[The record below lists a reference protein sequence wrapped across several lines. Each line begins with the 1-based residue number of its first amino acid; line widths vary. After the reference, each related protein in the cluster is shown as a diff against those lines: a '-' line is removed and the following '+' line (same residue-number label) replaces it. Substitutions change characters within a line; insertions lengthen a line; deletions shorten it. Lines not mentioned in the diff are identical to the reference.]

1 MSAGCHGAGGA
12 GASAAGAGT
21 EAGPDRAPRIALVGS
36 PNAGKTSVF
45 NSLTGLRA
53 KTGNYPGVTVSRFL
67 GECRADGRTYVV
79 EDLPGTYGLEPV
91 SPDERITVDVLHGR
105 LEGAGRPDALLV
117 VVDATT
123 LRRSLGFV
131 AQVLAGGLPTCVLV
145 TFVDELTRRQGRL
158 DVDALSQAIGV
169 PVLPVIGHRGHG
181 IGPVRERLAGWSTWP
196 VPAVAPPDEP
206 GERDAWVKS
215 VLAFAGYR
223 PPERHR
229 ITRRVDAVLLHPVA
243 GTVVFLAVMVLFFQT
258 VFTLAAPL
266 QDAVAALFARLSG
279 LVAAH
284 VGNPWAA
291 GLLGDALI
299 GGVGGVLV
307 FVPQI
312 VLLFLLLAL
321 LEGVGYMA
329 RAAFLMDR
337 VMARFGLEGRAFVAL
352 LSSFACA
359 IPGIMATRTLPSA
372 RDRLATMMAAP
383 LMTCS
388 ARLPVYVLLIGLLVD
403 PSAEVGPFGAQGLVM
418 FGLYLLGA
426 LSALLA
432 AWAFKRLG
440 DRGAPAVPFFME
452 MPPYRLPAPRAV
464 LIAMWSSARS
474 FLRKCSTV
482 IVTTSIVLWL
492 LLNLPLHPAAQL
504 RAAGVDTTDTTSV
517 SAYTVDH
524 SYAAGL
530 GRLVAPVFDPLGFDW
545 RVNVGVLSAQSA
557 RETFVATLGQVAAAG
572 DPEQPSRALRAM
584 TRPDGPHAGE
594 PVFTP
599 ATVAALL
606 VYFVYALQCMAT
618 VAVLRRE
625 SGTWKWPAVAFAYL
639 TVLAWLMA
647 YLARTVTLLLG
658 G

>member
-1 MSAGCHGAGGA
+1 MSASCHD
-12 GASAAGAGT
+12 AAGSDASLTGV
-21 EAGPDRAPRIALVGS
+21 PRIALVGA
-36 PNAGKTSVF
+36 PNSGKTSVF
-45 NSLTGLRA
+45 NGLTGLRA
-53 KTGNYPGVTVSRFL
+53 KTGNYPGVTVSRFV
-67 GECRADGRTYVV
+67 GTSRTGRHRHVI
-79 EDLPGTYGLEPV
+79 EDLPGTYSLEPI
-91 SPDERITVDVLHGR
+91 SPDEQITVDVLDGR
-105 LEGAGRPDALLV
+105 LEGADRPDALLV

-123 LRRSLGFV
+123 LRRSLGFL
-131 AQVLAGGLPTCVLV
+131 AQVLARGLPTCVVV
-145 TFVDELTRRQGRL
+145 TFTDELARRQGRL
-158 DVDALSQAIGV
+158 DVDAFAQALGV
-169 PVLPVIGHRGHG
+169 PVLPVVGHRGLG
-181 IGPVRERLAGWSTWP
+181 IAQLREQLTTWRTWQA
-196 VPAVAPPDEP
+196 PAVAPPTDP
-206 GERDAWVKS
+206 GEQDAWAES
-215 VLAFAGYR
+215 VLAFADYR

-229 ITRRVDAVLLHPVA
+229 VTRRVDAVLLHPLW
-243 GTVVFLAVMVLFFQT
+243 GTVVFFAVMALFFQT
-258 VFTLAAPL
+258 VFTLAAPM
-266 QDAVAALFARLSG
+266 QGRVETLFAWLSG
-279 LVAAH
+279 QVHTH
-284 VGNPWAA
+284 VGNPWLS

-321 LEGVGYMA
+321 LEGVGYLA

-359 IPGIMATRTLPSA
+359 IPGILATRTLPSA
-372 RDRLATMMAAP
+372 KDRLATMMAAP

-403 PSAEVGPFGAQGLVM
+403 PSATLGPFGAQGLVM

-426 LSALLA
+426 VSAMLA
-432 AWAFKRLG
+432 AWSFKKLG
-440 DRGAPAVPFFME
+440 DRHGQPVPFFME
-452 MPPYRLPAPRAV
+452 LPPYRLPAPGAV
-464 LIAMWSSARS
+464 LAAMWSSAHA

-482 IVTTSIVLWL
+482 IVATSVVLWL
-492 LLNLPLHPAAQL
+492 LLNLPLHGDAQQ
-504 RAAGVDTTDTTSV
+504 RAAGVDTTDSVAV

-545 RVNVGVLSAQSA
+545 RINVGVLSAQGA
-557 RETFVATLGQVAAAG
+557 RETFVATLGQVAAAE
-572 DPEQPSRALRAM
+572 DPEAPDQALQAM
-584 TRPDGPHAGE
+584 TYPDGPRAGE
-594 PVFTP
+594 PVFTAP
-599 ATVAALL
+599 TIAALL

-625 SGTWKWPAVAFAYL
+625 TGTWRWPLIAFTYL

-647 YLARTVTLLLG
+647 YLARTVTAVLG

>member
-1 MSAGCHGAGGA
+1 MSAGCHDAGGA
-12 GASAAGAGT
+12 EATVAGT
-21 EAGPDRAPRIALVGS
+21 PRVALVGS

-45 NSLTGLRA
+45 NALTGLRA
-53 KTGNYPGVTVSRFL
+53 KTGNYPGVTVSRFV
-67 GECRADGRTYVV
+67 GTCRAGRHTYVV

-91 SPDERITVDVLHGR
+91 SPDERIAVDVLDGR
-105 LEGAGRPDALLV
+105 LEGAERPDALLV

-123 LRRSLGFV
+123 LWRSLGFV
-131 AQVLAGGLPTCVLV
+131 AQVLARGLPTCVVV
-145 TFVDELTRRQGRL
+145 TFTDELVRRQGRL
-158 DVDALSQAIGV
+158 DVDALAQALGV
-169 PVLPVIGHRGHG
+169 PVLAVVGHRGYG
-181 IGPVRERLAGWSTWP
+181 VAQLRARLADWRAWP
-196 VPAVAPPDEP
+196 IPAVAPPTEP
-206 GERDAWVKS
+206 GERDAWAES
-215 VLAFAGYR
+215 VLAFAGYEA
-223 PPERHR
+223 PERHR
-229 ITRRVDAVLLHPVA
+229 VTRRVDAVLLHPLA
-243 GTVVFLAVMVLFFQT
+243 GTVVFFAVMTLFFQT

-266 QDAVAALFARLSG
+266 QGYVEALFGRLSG
-279 LVAAH
+279 QVAAH

-329 RAAFLMDR
+329 RAAFVMDR

-372 RDRLATMMAAP
+372 KDRVATMMAAP

-403 PSAEVGPFGAQGLVM
+403 PSARVGPFGAQGLVM

-426 LSALLA
+426 VSAMLA
-432 AWAFKRLG
+432 AWVFKKLG
-440 DRGAPAVPFFME
+440 DRRGQAVPFFME
-452 MPPYRLPAPRAV
+452 MPPYRLPTPRAV
-464 LIAMWSSARS
+464 LTAVWSAAGA

-482 IVTTSIVLWL
+482 ILATTLALWL
-492 LLNLPLHPAAQL
+492 LLNLPLHSAAHL
-504 RAAGVDTTDTTSV
+504 RAEGVDTADPVAV

-530 GRLVAPVFDPLGFDW
+530 GRTVAPVFEPLGFDW
-545 RVNVGVLSAQSA
+545 RVNVGVLSAQAA
-557 RETFVATLGQVAAAG
+557 RETFVATLGQVAAAEEPE
-572 DPEQPSRALRAM
+572 DPGQALRDM
-584 TRPDGPHAGE
+584 THSDGPRAGE
-594 PVFTP
+594 PVLTP
-599 ATVAALL
+599 PTIAALL

-625 SGTWKWPAVAFAYL
+625 TGTWRWPLTAFAYL
-639 TVLAWLMA
+639 TALAWLMA
-647 YLARTVTLLLG
+647 WLARTVTVLSG

>member
-1 MSAGCHGAGGA
+1 MSASCHD
-12 GASAAGAGT
+12 AAGSDASLTGV
-21 EAGPDRAPRIALVGS
+21 PRIALVGA
-36 PNAGKTSVF
+36 PNSGKTSVF
-45 NSLTGLRA
+45 NGLTGLRA
-53 KTGNYPGVTVSRFL
+53 KTGNYPGVTVSRFV
-67 GECRADGRTYVV
+67 GTSRTGRHRHVI
-79 EDLPGTYGLEPV
+79 EDLPGTYSLEPI
-91 SPDERITVDVLHGR
+91 SPDEQITVDVLDGR
-105 LEGAGRPDALLV
+105 LEGADRPDALLV

-123 LRRSLGFV
+123 LRRSLGFL
-131 AQVLAGGLPTCVLV
+131 AQVLARGLPTCVVV
-145 TFVDELTRRQGRL
+145 TFTDELARRQGRL
-158 DVDALSQAIGV
+158 DVDAFARALGV
-169 PVLPVIGHRGHG
+169 PVLPVVGHRGLG
-181 IGPVRERLAGWSTWP
+181 IAQLREQLTTWRTWQA
-196 VPAVAPPDEP
+196 PAVAPPTDP
-206 GERDAWVKS
+206 GEQDAWAES
-215 VLAFAGYR
+215 VLAFADYR

-229 ITRRVDAVLLHPVA
+229 VTRRVDAVLLHPLW
-243 GTVVFLAVMVLFFQT
+243 GTVVFFAVMALFFQT
-258 VFTLAAPL
+258 VFTLAAPM
-266 QDAVAALFARLSG
+266 QGRVETLFAWLSG
-279 LVAAH
+279 QVHTH
-284 VGNPWAA
+284 VGNPWLS

-321 LEGVGYMA
+321 LEGVGYLA

-359 IPGIMATRTLPSA
+359 IPGILATRTLPSA
-372 RDRLATMMAAP
+372 KDRLATMMAAP

-403 PSAEVGPFGAQGLVM
+403 PSATLGPFGAQGLVM

-426 LSALLA
+426 VSAMLA

-440 DRGAPAVPFFME
+440 DRHGQPVPFFME
-452 MPPYRLPAPRAV
+452 LPPYRLPAPGAV
-464 LIAMWSSARS
+464 LAAMWSSAHA

-482 IVTTSIVLWL
+482 IVATSVVLWL
-492 LLNLPLHPAAQL
+492 LLNLPLHGDAQQ
-504 RAAGVDTTDTTSV
+504 RAAGVDTTDSVAV

-545 RVNVGVLSAQSA
+545 RINVGVLSAQGA
-557 RETFVATLGQVAAAG
+557 RETFVATLGQVAAAE
-572 DPEQPSRALRAM
+572 DPEAPDQALQAM
-584 TRPDGPHAGE
+584 TYPDGPRAGE
-594 PVFTP
+594 PVFTAP
-599 ATVAALL
+599 TIAALL

-625 SGTWKWPAVAFAYL
+625 TGTWRWPLIAFTYL

-647 YLARTVTLLLG
+647 YLARTVTAVLG

>member
-1 MSAGCHGAGGA
+1 MSASCHD
-12 GASAAGAGT
+12 AAGSDASLTGV
-21 EAGPDRAPRIALVGS
+21 PRIALVGA
-36 PNAGKTSVF
+36 PNSGKTSVF
-45 NSLTGLRA
+45 NGLTGLRA
-53 KTGNYPGVTVSRFL
+53 KTGNYPGVTVSRFV
-67 GECRADGRTYVV
+67 GTSRTGRHRHVI
-79 EDLPGTYGLEPV
+79 EDLPGTYSLEPI
-91 SPDERITVDVLHGR
+91 SPDEQITVDVLDGR
-105 LEGAGRPDALLV
+105 LEGADRPDALLV

-123 LRRSLGFV
+123 LRRSLGFL
-131 AQVLAGGLPTCVLV
+131 AQVLARGLPTCVVV
-145 TFVDELTRRQGRL
+145 TFTDELARRQGRL
-158 DVDALSQAIGV
+158 DVDAFARALGV
-169 PVLPVIGHRGHG
+169 PVLPVVGHRGLG
-181 IGPVRERLAGWSTWP
+181 IAQLREQLTTWRTWQA
-196 VPAVAPPDEP
+196 PAVAPPTDP
-206 GERDAWVKS
+206 GEQDAWAES
-215 VLAFAGYR
+215 VLAFADYR

-229 ITRRVDAVLLHPVA
+229 VTRRVDAVLLHPLW
-243 GTVVFLAVMVLFFQT
+243 GTVVFFAVMALFFQT
-258 VFTLAAPL
+258 VFTLAAPM
-266 QDAVAALFARLSG
+266 QGRVETLFAWLSG
-279 LVAAH
+279 QVHTH
-284 VGNPWAA
+284 VGNPWLS

-321 LEGVGYMA
+321 LEGVGYLA

-359 IPGIMATRTLPSA
+359 IPGILATRTLPSA
-372 RDRLATMMAAP
+372 KDRLATMMAAP

-403 PSAEVGPFGAQGLVM
+403 PSATLGPFGAQGLVM

-426 LSALLA
+426 VSAMLA
-432 AWAFKRLG
+432 AWAFKKLG
-440 DRGAPAVPFFME
+440 DRHGQPVPFFME
-452 MPPYRLPAPRAV
+452 LPPYRLPAPGAV
-464 LIAMWSSARS
+464 LAAMWSSAHA

-482 IVTTSIVLWL
+482 IVATSVVLWL
-492 LLNLPLHPAAQL
+492 LLNLPLHGDAQQ
-504 RAAGVDTTDTTSV
+504 RAAGVDTTDSVAV

-545 RVNVGVLSAQSA
+545 RINVGVLSAQGA
-557 RETFVATLGQVAAAG
+557 RETFVATLGQVAAAE
-572 DPEQPSRALRAM
+572 DPEAPDQALQAM
-584 TRPDGPHAGE
+584 TYPDGPRAGE
-594 PVFTP
+594 PVFTAP
-599 ATVAALL
+599 TIAALL

-625 SGTWKWPAVAFAYL
+625 TGTWRWPLIAFTYL

-647 YLARTVTLLLG
+647 YLARTVTAVLG

>member
-1 MSAGCHGAGGA
+1 MSASCHD
-12 GASAAGAGT
+12 AAGSDASLTGV
-21 EAGPDRAPRIALVGS
+21 PRIALVGA
-36 PNAGKTSVF
+36 PNSGKTSVF
-45 NSLTGLRA
+45 NGLTGLRA
-53 KTGNYPGVTVSRFL
+53 KTGNYPGVTVSRFV
-67 GECRADGRTYVV
+67 GTSRTGRHRHVI
-79 EDLPGTYGLEPV
+79 EDLPGTYSLEPI
-91 SPDERITVDVLHGR
+91 SPDEQITVDVLDGR
-105 LEGAGRPDALLV
+105 LEGADRPDALLV

-123 LRRSLGFV
+123 LRRSLGFL
-131 AQVLAGGLPTCVLV
+131 AQVLARGLPTCVVV
-145 TFVDELTRRQGRL
+145 TFTDELARRQGRL
-158 DVDALSQAIGV
+158 DVDAFAQALGV
-169 PVLPVIGHRGHG
+169 PVLPVVGHRGLG
-181 IGPVRERLAGWSTWP
+181 IAQLREQLTTWRTWQA
-196 VPAVAPPDEP
+196 PAVAPPTDP
-206 GERDAWVKS
+206 GEQDAWAES
-215 VLAFAGYR
+215 VLAFADYR

-229 ITRRVDAVLLHPVA
+229 VTRRVDAVLLHPLW
-243 GTVVFLAVMVLFFQT
+243 GTVVFFAVMALFFQT
-258 VFTLAAPL
+258 VFTLAAPM
-266 QDAVAALFARLSG
+266 QGRVETLFAWLSG
-279 LVAAH
+279 QVHTH
-284 VGNPWAA
+284 VGNPWLS

-321 LEGVGYMA
+321 LEGVGYLA

-359 IPGIMATRTLPSA
+359 IPGILATRTLPSA
-372 RDRLATMMAAP
+372 KDRLATMMAAP

-403 PSAEVGPFGAQGLVM
+403 PSATLGPFGAQGLVM

-426 LSALLA
+426 VSAMLA

-440 DRGAPAVPFFME
+440 DRHGQPVPFFME
-452 MPPYRLPAPRAV
+452 LPPYRLPAPGAV
-464 LIAMWSSARS
+464 LAAMWSSAHA

-482 IVTTSIVLWL
+482 IVATSVVLWL
-492 LLNLPLHPAAQL
+492 LLNLPLHGDAQQ
-504 RAAGVDTTDTTSV
+504 RAAGVDTTDSVAV

-545 RVNVGVLSAQSA
+545 RINVGVLSAQGA
-557 RETFVATLGQVAAAG
+557 RETFVATLGQVAAAE
-572 DPEQPSRALRAM
+572 DPEAPDQALQAM
-584 TRPDGPHAGE
+584 TYPDGPRAGE
-594 PVFTP
+594 PVFTAP
-599 ATVAALL
+599 TIAALL

-625 SGTWKWPAVAFAYL
+625 TGTWRWPLIAFTYL

-647 YLARTVTLLLG
+647 YLARTVTAVLG

>member
-1 MSAGCHGAGGA
+1 MSASCHD
-12 GASAAGAGT
+12 AAGSDASLTGV
-21 EAGPDRAPRIALVGS
+21 PRIALVGA
-36 PNAGKTSVF
+36 PNSGKTSVF
-45 NSLTGLRA
+45 NGLTGLRA
-53 KTGNYPGVTVSRFL
+53 KTGNYPGVTVSRFV
-67 GECRADGRTYVV
+67 GTSRTGRHRHVI
-79 EDLPGTYGLEPV
+79 EDLPGTYSLEPI
-91 SPDERITVDVLHGR
+91 SPDEQITVDVLDGR
-105 LEGAGRPDALLV
+105 LEGADRPDALLV

-123 LRRSLGFV
+123 LRRSLGFL
-131 AQVLAGGLPTCVLV
+131 AQVLARGLPACVVV
-145 TFVDELTRRQGRL
+145 TFTDELARRQGRL
-158 DVDALSQAIGV
+158 DVDAFARALGV
-169 PVLPVIGHRGHG
+169 PVLPVVGHRGLG
-181 IGPVRERLAGWSTWP
+181 IAQLREQLTTWRTWQA
-196 VPAVAPPDEP
+196 PAVAPPTDP
-206 GERDAWVKS
+206 GEQDAWAES
-215 VLAFAGYR
+215 VLAFADYR

-229 ITRRVDAVLLHPVA
+229 VTRRVDAVLLHPLW
-243 GTVVFLAVMVLFFQT
+243 GTVVFFAVMALFFQT
-258 VFTLAAPL
+258 VFTLAAPM
-266 QDAVAALFARLSG
+266 QGRVETLFAWLSG
-279 LVAAH
+279 QVHTH
-284 VGNPWAA
+284 VGNPWLS

-321 LEGVGYMA
+321 LEGVGYLA

-359 IPGIMATRTLPSA
+359 IPGILATRTLPSA
-372 RDRLATMMAAP
+372 KDRLATMMAAP

-403 PSAEVGPFGAQGLVM
+403 PSATLGPFGAQGLVM

-426 LSALLA
+426 VSAMLA
-432 AWAFKRLG
+432 AWAFKKLG
-440 DRGAPAVPFFME
+440 EPHGQPVPFFME
-452 MPPYRLPAPRAV
+452 LPPYRLPAPGAV
-464 LIAMWSSARS
+464 LAAMWSSAHA

-482 IVTTSIVLWL
+482 IVATSVVLWL
-492 LLNLPLHPAAQL
+492 LLNLPLHGDAQQ
-504 RAAGVDTTDTTSV
+504 RAAGVDTTDSVAV

-545 RVNVGVLSAQSA
+545 RINVGVLSAQGA
-557 RETFVATLGQVAAAG
+557 RETFVATLGQVAAAE
-572 DPEQPSRALRAM
+572 DPEAPDQALQAM
-584 TRPDGPHAGE
+584 TYPDGPRAGE
-594 PVFTP
+594 PVFTAP
-599 ATVAALL
+599 TIAALL

-625 SGTWKWPAVAFAYL
+625 TGTWRWPLIAFTYL

-647 YLARTVTLLLG
+647 YLARTVTAVLG

>member
-1 MSAGCHGAGGA
+1 M
-12 GASAAGAGT
+12 
-21 EAGPDRAPRIALVGS
+21 PRIALVGA
-36 PNAGKTSVF
+36 PNSGKTSVF
-45 NSLTGLRA
+45 NGLTGLRA
-53 KTGNYPGVTVSRFL
+53 KTGNYPGVTVSRFV
-67 GECRADGRTYVV
+67 GTSRTGRHRHVI
-79 EDLPGTYGLEPV
+79 EDLPGTYSLEPI
-91 SPDERITVDVLHGR
+91 SPDEQITVDVLDGR
-105 LEGAGRPDALLV
+105 LEGADRPDALLV

-123 LRRSLGFV
+123 LRRSLGFL
-131 AQVLAGGLPTCVLV
+131 AQVLARGLPTCVVV
-145 TFVDELTRRQGRL
+145 TFTDELARRQGRL
-158 DVDALSQAIGV
+158 DVDAFAQALGV
-169 PVLPVIGHRGHG
+169 PVLPVVGHRGLG
-181 IGPVRERLAGWSTWP
+181 IAQLREQLTTWRTWQA
-196 VPAVAPPDEP
+196 PAVAPPTDP
-206 GERDAWVKS
+206 GEQDAWAES
-215 VLAFAGYR
+215 VLAFADYR

-229 ITRRVDAVLLHPVA
+229 VTRRVDAVLLHPLW
-243 GTVVFLAVMVLFFQT
+243 GTVVFFTVMALFFQT
-258 VFTLAAPL
+258 VFTLAAPM
-266 QDAVAALFARLSG
+266 QGRVETLFAWLSG
-279 LVAAH
+279 QVHTH
-284 VGNPWAA
+284 VGNPWLS

-321 LEGVGYMA
+321 LEGVGYLA

-359 IPGIMATRTLPSA
+359 IPGILATRTLPSA
-372 RDRLATMMAAP
+372 KDRLATMMAAP

-403 PSAEVGPFGAQGLVM
+403 PSATLGPFGAQGLVM

-426 LSALLA
+426 VSAMLA
-432 AWAFKRLG
+432 AWAFKKLG
-440 DRGAPAVPFFME
+440 EPHGQPVPFFME
-452 MPPYRLPAPRAV
+452 LPPYRLPAPGAV
-464 LIAMWSSARS
+464 LAAMWSSAHA

-482 IVTTSIVLWL
+482 IVATSVVLWL
-492 LLNLPLHPAAQL
+492 LLNLPLHGDAQQ
-504 RAAGVDTTDTTSV
+504 RAAGVDTTDSVAV

-545 RVNVGVLSAQSA
+545 RINVGVLSAQGA
-557 RETFVATLGQVAAAG
+557 RETFVATLGQVAAAE
-572 DPEQPSRALRAM
+572 DPEAPDQALQAM
-584 TRPDGPHAGE
+584 TYPDGPRAGE
-594 PVFTP
+594 PVFTAP
-599 ATVAALL
+599 TIAALL

-625 SGTWKWPAVAFAYL
+625 TGTWRWPLIAFTYL

-647 YLARTVTLLLG
+647 YLARTVTAVLG

>member
-1 MSAGCHGAGGA
+1 MSASCHD
-12 GASAAGAGT
+12 AAGSDASLTGV
-21 EAGPDRAPRIALVGS
+21 PRIALVGA
-36 PNAGKTSVF
+36 PNSGKTSVF
-45 NSLTGLRA
+45 NGLTGLRA
-53 KTGNYPGVTVSRFL
+53 KTGNYPGVTVSRFV
-67 GECRADGRTYVV
+67 GTSRTGRHRHVI
-79 EDLPGTYGLEPV
+79 EDLPGTYSLEPI
-91 SPDERITVDVLHGR
+91 SPDEQITVDVLDGR
-105 LEGAGRPDALLV
+105 LEGADRPDALLV

-123 LRRSLGFV
+123 LRRSLGFL
-131 AQVLAGGLPTCVLV
+131 AQVLARGLPTCVVV
-145 TFVDELTRRQGRL
+145 TFTDELARRQGRL
-158 DVDALSQAIGV
+158 DVDAFARALGV
-169 PVLPVIGHRGHG
+169 PVLPVVGHRGLG
-181 IGPVRERLAGWSTWP
+181 IAQLREQLTTWRTWQA
-196 VPAVAPPDEP
+196 PAVAPPTDP
-206 GERDAWVKS
+206 GEQDALAES
-215 VLAFAGYR
+215 VLAFADYR

-229 ITRRVDAVLLHPVA
+229 VTRRVDAVLLHPLW
-243 GTVVFLAVMVLFFQT
+243 GTVVFFTVMALFFQT
-258 VFTLAAPL
+258 VFTLAAPM
-266 QDAVAALFARLSG
+266 QGRVETLFAWLSG
-279 LVAAH
+279 QVHTH
-284 VGNPWAA
+284 VGNPWLS

-321 LEGVGYMA
+321 LEGVGYLA

-359 IPGIMATRTLPSA
+359 IPGILATRTLPSA
-372 RDRLATMMAAP
+372 KDRLATMMAAP

-403 PSAEVGPFGAQGLVM
+403 PSATLGPFGAQGLVM

-426 LSALLA
+426 VSAMLA
-432 AWAFKRLG
+432 AWSFKKLG
-440 DRGAPAVPFFME
+440 DRHGQPVPFFME
-452 MPPYRLPAPRAV
+452 LPPYRLPAPGAV
-464 LIAMWSSARS
+464 LAAMWSSAHA

-482 IVTTSIVLWL
+482 IVATSVVLWL
-492 LLNLPLHPAAQL
+492 LLNLPLHGDAQQ
-504 RAAGVDTTDTTSV
+504 RAAGVDTTDSVAV

-545 RVNVGVLSAQSA
+545 RINVGVLSAQGA
-557 RETFVATLGQVAAAG
+557 RETFVATLGQVAAAE
-572 DPEQPSRALRAM
+572 DPEAPDQALQAM
-584 TRPDGPHAGE
+584 TYPDGPRAGE
-594 PVFTP
+594 PVFTAP
-599 ATVAALL
+599 TIAALL

-625 SGTWKWPAVAFAYL
+625 TGTWRWPLIAFTYL

-647 YLARTVTLLLG
+647 YLARTVTAVLG

>member
-1 MSAGCHGAGGA
+1 MSASCHD
-12 GASAAGAGT
+12 AAGSDASLTGV
-21 EAGPDRAPRIALVGS
+21 PRIALVGA
-36 PNAGKTSVF
+36 PNSGKTSVF
-45 NSLTGLRA
+45 NGLTGLRA
-53 KTGNYPGVTVSRFL
+53 KTGNYPGVTVSRFV
-67 GECRADGRTYVV
+67 GTSRTGRHRHVI
-79 EDLPGTYGLEPV
+79 EDLPGTYSLEPI
-91 SPDERITVDVLHGR
+91 SPDEQITVDVLDGR
-105 LEGAGRPDALLV
+105 LEGADRPDALLV

-123 LRRSLGFV
+123 LRRSLGFL
-131 AQVLAGGLPTCVLV
+131 AQVLARGLPTCVVV
-145 TFVDELTRRQGRL
+145 TFTDELARRQGRL
-158 DVDALSQAIGV
+158 DVDAFARALGV
-169 PVLPVIGHRGHG
+169 PVLPVVGHRGLG
-181 IGPVRERLAGWSTWP
+181 IAQLREQLTTWRTWQA
-196 VPAVAPPDEP
+196 PAVAPPTDP
-206 GERDAWVKS
+206 GEQDAWAES
-215 VLAFAGYR
+215 VLAFADYR

-229 ITRRVDAVLLHPVA
+229 VTRRVDAVLLHPLW
-243 GTVVFLAVMVLFFQT
+243 GTVVFFTVMALFFQT
-258 VFTLAAPL
+258 VFTLAAPM
-266 QDAVAALFARLSG
+266 QGRVETLFAWLSG
-279 LVAAH
+279 QVHTH
-284 VGNPWAA
+284 VGNPWLS

-321 LEGVGYMA
+321 LEGVGYLA

-359 IPGIMATRTLPSA
+359 ITGILATRTLPSA
-372 RDRLATMMAAP
+372 KDRLATMMAAP

-403 PSAEVGPFGAQGLVM
+403 PSATLGPFGAQGLVM

-426 LSALLA
+426 VSAMLA
-432 AWAFKRLG
+432 AWSFKKLG
-440 DRGAPAVPFFME
+440 DRHGQPVPFFME
-452 MPPYRLPAPRAV
+452 LPPYRLPAPGAV
-464 LIAMWSSARS
+464 LAAMWSSAHA

-482 IVTTSIVLWL
+482 IVATSVVLWL
-492 LLNLPLHPAAQL
+492 LLNLPLHGDAQQ
-504 RAAGVDTTDTTSV
+504 RAAGVDTTDSVAV

-545 RVNVGVLSAQSA
+545 RINVGVLSAQGA
-557 RETFVATLGQVAAAG
+557 RETFVATLGQVAAAE
-572 DPEQPSRALRAM
+572 DPEAPDQALQAM
-584 TRPDGPHAGE
+584 TYPDGPRAGE
-594 PVFTP
+594 PVFTAP
-599 ATVAALL
+599 TIAALL

-625 SGTWKWPAVAFAYL
+625 TGTWRWPLIAFTYL

-647 YLARTVTLLLG
+647 YLARTVTAVLG

>member
-1 MSAGCHGAGGA
+1 MSASCHD
-12 GASAAGAGT
+12 AAGSDASLTGV
-21 EAGPDRAPRIALVGS
+21 PRIALVGA
-36 PNAGKTSVF
+36 PNSGKTSVF
-45 NSLTGLRA
+45 NGLTGLRA
-53 KTGNYPGVTVSRFL
+53 KTGNYPGVTVSRFV
-67 GECRADGRTYVV
+67 GTSRTGRHRHVI
-79 EDLPGTYGLEPV
+79 EDLPGTYSLEPI
-91 SPDERITVDVLHGR
+91 SPDEQITVDVLDGR
-105 LEGAGRPDALLV
+105 LEGADRPDALLV

-123 LRRSLGFV
+123 LRRSLGFL
-131 AQVLAGGLPTCVLV
+131 AQVLARGLPTCVVV
-145 TFVDELTRRQGRL
+145 TFTDELARRQGRL
-158 DVDALSQAIGV
+158 DVDAFAQALGV
-169 PVLPVIGHRGHG
+169 PVLPVVGHRGLG
-181 IGPVRERLAGWSTWP
+181 IAQLREQLTTWRTWQA
-196 VPAVAPPDEP
+196 PAVAPPTDP
-206 GERDAWVKS
+206 GEQDAWAES
-215 VLAFAGYR
+215 VLAFADYR

-229 ITRRVDAVLLHPVA
+229 VTRRVDAVLLHPLW
-243 GTVVFLAVMVLFFQT
+243 GTVVFFAVMALFFQT
-258 VFTLAAPL
+258 VFTLAAPM
-266 QDAVAALFARLSG
+266 QGRVETLFAWLSG
-279 LVAAH
+279 QVHTH
-284 VGNPWAA
+284 VGNPWLS

-321 LEGVGYMA
+321 LEGVGYLA

-359 IPGIMATRTLPSA
+359 IPGILATRTLPSA
-372 RDRLATMMAAP
+372 KDRLATMMAAP

-403 PSAEVGPFGAQGLVM
+403 PSATLGPFGAQGLVM

-426 LSALLA
+426 VSAMLA

-440 DRGAPAVPFFME
+440 DRHGQPVPFFME
-452 MPPYRLPAPRAV
+452 LPPYRLPAPGAV
-464 LIAMWSSARS
+464 LAAMWSSAHA

-482 IVTTSIVLWL
+482 IVATSVVLWL
-492 LLNLPLHPAAQL
+492 LLNLPLHGDAQQ
-504 RAAGVDTTDTTSV
+504 RAAGVDTTDSVAV
-517 SAYTVDH
+517 SASTVDH

-545 RVNVGVLSAQSA
+545 RINVGVLSAQGA
-557 RETFVATLGQVAAAG
+557 RETFVATLGQVAAAE
-572 DPEQPSRALRAM
+572 DPEAPDQALQAM
-584 TRPDGPHAGE
+584 TYPDGPRAGE
-594 PVFTP
+594 PVFTAP
-599 ATVAALL
+599 TIAALL

-625 SGTWKWPAVAFAYL
+625 TGTWRWPLIAFTYL

-647 YLARTVTLLLG
+647 YLARTVTAVLG